1 MIDFSQFE
9 INHAFLFLK
18 CPSTLIF
25 VFNFKIMP
33 LYNETIGIDKDVE
46 QEWLHWMKSVYMP
59 AMMGTGM
66 FSDSK
71 IYRIQ
76 HDNDDGTLS
85 YSVQYFSPSIENIQK
100 YLDVYAQIGR
110 ASCRERV

>member
-1 MIDFSQFE
+1 MPIDSL
-9 INHAFLFLK
+9 FLFLI
-18 CPSTLIF
+18 LE
-25 VFNFKIMP
+25 IML
-33 LYNETIGIDKDVE
+33 LYNETIGIDRDVE

-85 YSVQYFSPSIENIQK
+85 YSVQYFSPSLQNLHTYPTLHAPLLAEAPPPTSDN
-100 YLDVYAQIGR
+100 
-110 ASCRERV
+110 